1 MRRWLFLGSFSLDSA
16 EQLVAHQSVFWRT
29 QPKSLLEQVCS
40 GKVDARMKQKRASSQ
55 ICPDWFVCVQLS
67 QTELTGLKLAA
78 LESNKSLD
86 LEKKEG
92 RIDDLLR
99 VSEEGSITPL
109 SLCCVNVT
117 EPNLFPTRPTV
128 TCGDR

>member
-1 MRRWLFLGSFSLDSA
+1 MLDFSFFFFFFLLDSA
-16 EQLVAHQSVFWRT
+16 EQLIAHQSVFRGT
-29 QPKSLLEQVCS
+29 QPKSLLEQVSS
-40 GKVDARMKQKRASSQ
+40 GKSDARLKQKGTSSQ
-55 ICPDWFVCVQLS
+55 TLYVLTTVQLS

-99 VSEEGSITPL
+99 VSEEGRITPL
-109 SLCCVNVT
+109 SLCC
-117 EPNLFPTRPTV
+117 F
-128 TCGDR
+128 